1 MRRIRL
7 YRFRG
12 PLILAGAVAILGG
25 STQSGATAPLPQR
38 HPYQRTLRD
47 YFATLTEA
55 DFAIALQPVVYVE
68 GAFPDADTL
77 ARVWLGF
84 IDGEPPLAPDDG
96 IRVVPRH
103 FTLAA
108 IESGEAVNAAANNGF
123 MDPKDV
129 AWWSRWDY
137 PGNPYR
143 GAEALKKRAFVMAAA
158 DMMMQDEE
166 HEQGRNRRSD
176 FLGGSMVRYAYTFW
190 AVRDAVPAAA
200 RDAYAAGLVRMF
212 EKLEQW
218 RPEGAG
224 GSDMEFF
231 QLVGMW
237 YAADA
242 LGGDFPARA
251 RARAHVVIDT
261 ITSASGYEKHG
272 AAFDVSYQGIAL
284 RFLTWAALLY
294 DDPKVTT
301 ALHKMLVLKAHLS
314 FPEPGGKLHGP
325 THFNTGTAADAPND
339 QWAWLSRD
347 FAMAMLDDL
356 ALFTIW
362 SRTSLPTEAV
372 MRDTIRS
379 RLEKRGSPQ
388 PSAATP
394 APWKEVHWSRTLPFA
409 LDLYRPG
416 SYARWVALEAAGSH
430 LTRPVYGRQE
440 RFIRDLNGGGEFL
453 AVRFDRYAAVVHTGA
468 IAKKWASGVSGKS
481 GGSLSA
487 FWTPASGSVLMGR
500 CRATQSQ
507 APDEW
512 TDANDRGP
520 FTWAVHAI
528 TGRGARGDFF
538 SSSRIRDLHSE
549 YRIESDTRAVVTVS
563 GDLGGSVDADPTDAL
578 KGANHHAREFV
589 IDPQGV
595 AVTSRVTLDPDDA
608 VAELWEILPLHV
620 GPAKAEADVAV
631 RSRGGW
637 RPITT
642 AAEVTDAIRV
652 TRYGQKTVIVL
663 DAPRRLRAEHHEPRS
678 FAGMDIRNVMID
690 LLPPA
695 DGQAAVSYRITTE
708 P

>member
-1 MRRIRL
+1 MPSSPCRN
-7 YRFRG
+7 RG
-12 PLILAGAVAILGG
+12 RWILACVMLFVGAPAANGL
-25 STQSGATAPLPQR
+25 AAPLPER
-38 HPYQRTLRD
+38 HPYQKGLRD
-47 YFATLTEA
+47 YFSTLTEA
-55 DFAIALQPVVYVE
+55 DFVVTLQPVAYVE

-77 ARVWLGF
+77 ARYWLGF
-84 IDGEPPLAPDDG
+84 VDGGSSLPPDDG
-96 IRVVPRH
+96 IRVAPGH

-108 IESGEAVNAAANNGF
+108 LEAGDSVNAAANNGF

-143 GAEALKKRAFVMAAA
+143 GVAALQKRAFVMAAA

-176 FLGGSMVRYAYTFW
+176 FLGGSMVRYAYVFW

-212 EKLEQW
+212 EKLE
-218 RPEGAG
+218 RMTPEGAG

-251 RARAHVVIDT
+251 LARAHVVIDT

-294 DDPKVTT
+294 DDPKVTA

-314 FPEPGGKLHGP
+314 FPDPDGRLVGP

-347 FAMAMLDDL
+347 FAMAMVDDL
-356 ALFTIW
+356 ALYTIW
-362 SRTSLPTEAV
+362 ARTTLPSEAV

-379 RLEKRGSPQ
+379 RLEKHGGTEPSP
-388 PSAATP
+388 AAP
-394 APWKEVHWSRTLPFA
+394 APWQEVHWSRTLPFA
-409 LDLYRPG
+409 HDLYRQG
-416 SYARWVALEAAGSH
+416 SYARWVALEAADSP
-430 LTRPVYGRQE
+430 LTRPVYHRGE

-481 GGSLSA
+481 GGSLST
-487 FWTPASGSVLMGR
+487 FWTPAGGSVVMGR
-500 CRATQSQ
+500 CRPTQSK

-512 TDANDRGP
+512 TDVDDRGP
-520 FTWAVHAI
+520 LTWAVHAI
-528 TGRGARGDFF
+528 TGRGAGGGFF

-549 YRIESDTRAVVTVS
+549 YRIEADTRAIVTVS
-563 GDLGGSVDADPTDAL
+563 GDLGGSADADPGDAL
-578 KGANHHAREFV
+578 KGTNRYTREFV
-589 IDPQGV
+589 LDATGV
-595 AVTSRVTLDPDDA
+595 AVSSSLALEPADA
-608 VAELWEILPLHV
+608 VTELWEILPLHA
-620 GPAKAEADVAV
+620 GTAKAPADVAV
-631 RSRGGW
+631 RTRGEW

-642 AAEVTDAIRV
+642 TAEVADAIRV
-652 TRYGQKTVIVL
+652 TRFGEETFVLL
-663 DAPRRLRAEHHEPRS
+663 DAPRRLKAEHDGPRGFS
-678 FAGMDIRNVMID
+678 GMDIRNVMID

-695 DGQAAVSYRITTE
+695 DGRAAVSYRITTQ